1 MMDRENEQ
9 RHDRQEYTRPYP
21 RAYTRETMRG
31 DRRRKHTP
39 PKGPHPH
46 VMGVQILICLLS
58 LLVVFAL
65 HIAKSPVDKTV
76 RQTLARALSSQFNQ
90 KELSQQVSQVMK
102 RLQIGMPDVKG
113 VFNPSTKS
121 AASMQSAKSS
131 EAVSATSSAV
141 SQTGSSVSNLG
152 KTSVAITKTDLQGAG
167 GTDLAVQPTD
177 TRLVPPASV
186 SLGPYLLSA
195 QPIWP
200 VQGRITSPFGFRI
213 HPITHQQSFH
223 TGMDIAAPKDTPIF
237 AALPGVVE
245 QAGQSEDYGNFILL
259 DHGGGVE
266 TFYGHCDQL
275 LVGQGTSVK
284 MGDTI
289 AKVGMT
295 GLATGYHLH
304 FEIHVDHI
312 AVNPA
317 QALGV
322 QT

>member
-1 MMDRENEQ
+1 MMDEENEQ
-9 RHDRQEYTRPYP
+9 RDDRRGYTRPYP
-21 RAYTRETMRG
+21 RVYTRETMRG
-31 DRRRKHTP
+31 DRRRKHP
-39 PKGPHPH
+39 APKEAQPH
-46 VMGVQILICLLS
+46 VMGIQIVVCILS
-58 LLVVFAL
+58 LLVVLAL
-65 HIAKSPVDKTV
+65 HIAKSPADKTV
-76 RQTLARALSSQFNQ
+76 RQALARVLSSQLNQ

-102 RLQIGMPDVKG
+102 KLQIGMPDVKD
-113 VFNPSTKS
+113 VFNSKS
-121 AASMQSAKSS
+121 VAAAQSSKNAGVVSS
-131 EAVSATSSAV
+131 TSSAV
-141 SQTGSSVSNLG
+141 SQTGSSVSNAG
-152 KTSVAITKTDLQGAG
+152 QSSVAASQTALLGEGGADL
-167 GTDLAVQPTD
+167 TVQPTD
-177 TRLVPPASV
+177 TRLVPPTSV

-195 QPIWP
+195 KPIWP

-223 TGMDIAAPKDTPIF
+223 TGMDIAAPKDTPIL

-275 LVGQGTSVK
+275 LVGQGTAVK

-312 AVNPA
+312 VVNPA

>member
-1 MMDRENEQ
+1 MMDEENEQ
-9 RHDRQEYTRPYP
+9 RNDRQGYTRPYP

-31 DRRRKHTP
+31 GRRKKHTA
-39 PKGPHPH
+39 PKETHPH
-46 VMGVQILICLLS
+46 VMSVQIIICILS
-58 LLVVFAL
+58 LLAVLIL

-76 RQTLARALSSQFNQ
+76 RQALARVLSSQFNQ

-102 RLQIGMPDVKG
+102 RFQIGVPDVKG
-113 VFNPSTKS
+113 VFNPSSKS
-121 AASMQSAKSS
+121 AVSAQSEKSS
-131 EAVSATSSAV
+131 GTASATSSAG
-141 SQTGSSVSNLG
+141 SQKGSSVSNAG
-152 KTSVAITKTDLQGAG
+152 KSSVAASPTALQGAG
-167 GTDLAVQPTD
+167 GADLTVQPVD
-177 TRLVPPASV
+177 SRLAPPTSV

-200 VQGRITSPFGFRI
+200 VQGRVTSPFGFRI

-223 TGMDIAAPKDTPIF
+223 TGMDIAAPKDTPIL

-275 LVGQGTSVK
+275 LVGQGASVK

-317 QALGV
+317 QALST